1 MNKLLR
7 ASPVLRFLLLIEIIR
22 VALVSVDSVH
32 VVIQRLDLLL
42 GFEPLRRHQVCN
54 KRGATAALLGWLSV

>member
-7 ASPVLRFLLLIEIIR
+7 ASPVLRSLLLIEIIW

-32 VVIQRLDLLL
+32 AVIHRLDLLL

-54 KRGATAALLGWLSV
+54 K